1 MDCLFKD
8 RNKNCKR
15 EDCLVNCGG
24 TAKGSGNSEL
34 GNNSEESHI
43 TTSSQESS
51 PQIFLYFEKHQKGY
65 LELAIPTT
73 EKVKQIKNRI
83 LFERSQARKEMK
95 KKVIELYNNQFDND
109 RNIYFSREVVE
120 FIKLVN
126 KLGVGENK

>member
-1 MDCLFKD
+1 MRDIHSIGQAFKI
-8 RNKNCKR
+8 
-15 EDCLVNCGG
+15 VSGG
-24 TAKGSGNSEL
+24 TAKGVPECLLYGK
-34 GNNSEESHI
+34 GGKK
-43 TTSSQESS
+43 QESS

-126 KLGVGENK
+126 KLGEGEKK